1 MFLIP
6 LAEETVLPL
15 CWRLIVRRCMGFF
28 LVSLFC
34 WCLSVFLCQC
44 HTLSITVA
52 LSHFL
57 KSERVMPPP
66 VFFSFRIAFAVV
78 GLLWFHINL
87 RIICSS
93 SVENVL
99 DSLIGIT
106 SKSVDCFGY
115 YGFFFFSLYATSK
128 AYGSS
133 QTRDWLQPSA
143 AIHTAAV
150 AAPDP
155 LIHCARQGSVCA
167 SAITLVAVVG
177 FFTHCSLVGTLS
189 MAISRLSTLSI
200 QKQNIFPFFESLSIP
215 FINVLWFSAYNSF
228 TFLVRYIPKYF
239 MFFNAI
245 FKGIFFKLSLSDL
258 LLLMWRNAVDFF
270 MLVLHPAT
278 LLNSLFSSSGF
289 YVQSVG
295 FTISL
300 SLSL

>member
-1 MFLIP
+1 M
-6 LAEETVLPL
+6 
-15 CWRLIVRRCMGFF
+15 
-28 LVSLFC
+28 
-34 WCLSVFLCQC
+34 
-44 HTLSITVA
+44 
-52 LSHFL
+52 
-57 KSERVMPPP
+57 
-66 VFFSFRIAFAVV
+66 
-78 GLLWFHINL
+78 
-87 RIICSS
+87 
-93 SVENVL
+93 
-99 DSLIGIT
+99 
-106 SKSVDCFGY
+106 
-115 YGFFFFSLYATSK
+115 GFFFFSLYATSK

-155 LIHCARQGSVCA
+155 LIHCARQGSICA

-300 SLSL
+300 SLSLYKYIYSTMSSAYSDDFTSSLPIWILLISFSYLVRVGTYFPSPPDFSFHQFRNHPGRAYGPPWLFCSIDSCVCFCSNTTLFWLL

>member
-78 GLLWFHINL
+78 GLLWFHMNL

-99 DSLIGIT
+99 GNLIGIT

-115 YGFFFFSLYATSK
+115 YGFFFSPFMPHPGHMEVPRPGIDSNPQL
-128 AYGSS
+128 
-133 QTRDWLQPSA
+133 R
-143 AIHTAAV
+143 
-150 AAPDP
+150 
-155 LIHCARQGSVCA
+155 
-167 SAITLVAVVG
+167 
-177 FFTHCSLVGTLS
+177 
-189 MAISRLSTLSI
+189 STL
-200 QKQNIFPFFESLSIP
+200 QQ
-215 FINVLWFSAYNSF
+215 
-228 TFLVRYIPKYF
+228 
-239 MFFNAI
+239 
-245 FKGIFFKLSLSDL
+245 
-258 LLLMWRNAVDFF
+258 
-270 MLVLHPAT
+270 
-278 LLNSLFSSSGF
+278 
-289 YVQSVG
+289 
-295 FTISL
+295 
-300 SLSL
+300 